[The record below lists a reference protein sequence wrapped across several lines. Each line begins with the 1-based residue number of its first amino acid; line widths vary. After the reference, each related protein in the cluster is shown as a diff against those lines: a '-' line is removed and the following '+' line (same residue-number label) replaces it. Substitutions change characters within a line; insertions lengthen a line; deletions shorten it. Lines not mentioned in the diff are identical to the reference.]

1 MNDLDT
7 LAELRKTA
15 AAIRQYNSYWEGSND
30 GSYEMALANSGYYRI
45 LEKIKALESEL
56 NIVRGYN

>member
-7 LAELRKTA
+7 IESLKARAE
-15 AAIRQYNSYWEGSND
+15 AIKRSNSYWEDSND
-30 GSYEMALANSGYYRI
+30 GSYEMALDNAGYYRI
-45 LEKIKALESEL
+45 IQKIRALESEL

>member
-15 AAIRQYNSYWEGSND
+15 AAIKQRNSYWEGSND
-30 GSYEMALANSGYYRI
+30 GSYEMALDNAGYYRI
-45 LEKIKALESEL
+45 IQKIKDLESEL